1 VRRQKDEPG
10 LKNKQCSA
18 GQHIQPK
25 HDARRDYHA
34 LIHVTFRARGKTSI
48 LIDATVEQ
56 PTSACSAKNKRNSAA
71 GFKQDLES

>member
-1 VRRQKDEPG
+1 MR
-10 LKNKQCSA
+10 A

-25 HDARRDYHA
+25 HDARLDYQA
-34 LIHVTFRARGKTSI
+34 LIHVAFRARGKTSI

-56 PTSACSAKNKRNSAA
+56 AISTCSAKNKRNSAA